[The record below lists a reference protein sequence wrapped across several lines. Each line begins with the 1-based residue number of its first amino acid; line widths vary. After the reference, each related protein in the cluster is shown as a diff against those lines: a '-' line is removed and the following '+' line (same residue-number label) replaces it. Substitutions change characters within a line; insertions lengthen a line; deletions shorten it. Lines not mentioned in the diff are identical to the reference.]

1 MLFRRPP
8 LAVRLDMMGNPQPK
22 TARSIIRIAIRPKSS
37 TFGKGRGY
45 LTEGAD
51 DQDKEQCKH
60 MCWHIIPAP
69 ISGTTFWFL
78 LLGATV
84 GLAITPL
91 ELGQEQVRGYI
102 RP

>member
-8 LAVRLDMMGNPQPK
+8 LAVRLDMMGNPQPE
-22 TARSIIRIAIRPKSS
+22 TERSTISIAVIPKSS
-37 TFGKGRGY
+37 RGY

-51 DQDKEQCKH
+51 DQDKEQGKH

-78 LLGATV
+78 RLGATV
-84 GLAITPL
+84 GLVISPL
-91 ELGQEQVRGYI
+91 ELGYE
-102 RP
+102 